1 MFEKTKQSVTSNS
14 TADYASG
21 CVAAASRCSDSA
33 FLLFPVLS
41 LLLP

>member
-21 CVAAASRCSDSA
+21 CVAASRCSDSA